1 MYSHHLH
8 VHGCCLGTSWTRSSG
23 SSGSPLQELSVSGRR
38 STVGGGDVVPG
49 QQQLVLVSSRKLFA
63 PESSFLRC
71 SASSSTTSSSG
82 APSSSSPPPAPA
94 PAPAPVVSDN
104 AKKISSRTQKIMEK
118 LVGAAGGNQAGGA
131 GGASSYEALKKLD
144 QQWLQMRSMTTTAQ
158 GTHTHTHLLAAK
170 ASWTKQAS
178 QQSLNFLFLF
188 LFLILFSF
196 FFFFT
201 HVNLSLGK
209 VLTPRTDGS
218 LDC

>member
-1 MYSHHLH
+1 M
-8 VHGCCLGTSWTRSSG
+8 
-23 SSGSPLQELSVSGRR
+23 
-38 STVGGGDVVPG
+38 
-49 QQQLVLVSSRKLFA
+49 
-63 PESSFLRC
+63 
-71 SASSSTTSSSG
+71 
-82 APSSSSPPPAPA
+82 
-94 PAPAPVVSDN
+94 
-104 AKKISSRTQKIMEK
+104 
-118 LVGAAGGNQAGGA
+118 GAAGGNQAAGGA

-158 GTHTHTHLLAAK
+158 GTHTHLVAAK

-188 LFLILFSF
+188 LFLILILFSF

-209 VLTPRTDGS
+209 VLTSRTDGI